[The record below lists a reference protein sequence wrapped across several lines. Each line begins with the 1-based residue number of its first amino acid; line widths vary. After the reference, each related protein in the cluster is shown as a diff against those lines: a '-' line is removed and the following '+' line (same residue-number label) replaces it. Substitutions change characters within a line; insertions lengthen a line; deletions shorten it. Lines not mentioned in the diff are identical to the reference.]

1 MDNAPGTADGPELIQ
16 GSQPIRGP
24 EQIRHDIDDIRA
36 RLGVTAEA
44 IRYKT
49 DLPQRAKDGL
59 NKAIDH
65 AIAEMGPALDAGAR
79 QARRGWQEGS
89 VLGRDGAARAREGAV
104 AARRKGEGLLP
115 PDRRLPAL
123 YFAGVAALAL
133 AVAVV
138 LGKRR

>member
-1 MDNAPGTADGPELIQ
+1 MDNAPETADGPALIQ
-16 GSQPIRGP
+16 GSEPIRGP

-49 DLPQRAKDGL
+49 DLPQRAQDGL
-59 NKAIDH
+59 NQAIDR
-65 AIAEMGPALDAGAR
+65 ALAEIRPGLDAGAR

-89 VLGRDGAARAREGAV
+89 ALGRNGAARAREGAV
-104 AARRKGEGLLP
+104 TARRKGEELLP

-123 YFAGVAALAL
+123 YVAGVAAFVI